1 MELTMQ
7 LERRDAVCWGVV
19 GGGEGWGGGD
29 VPPH

>member
-1 MELTMQ
+1 MQ

-19 GGGEGWGGGD
+19 GGGEGEGWGGGD